1 MSIPGPNYDR
11 SMVDGTRSLEAPFV
25 KWMGKL
31 IDIQKEIKGLDKKLD
46 GLKVVEAIIVIET
59 LENENHKNVLALRYI
74 GCLTLGEICDKLY
87 ISISIVKRWHQ
98 NALDMIN
105 FEK

>member
-11 SMVDGTRSLEAPFV
+11 SMVDGIRSLEAPFV
-25 KWMGKL
+25 KRIGKL

-46 GLKVVEAIIVIET
+46 GLKVEAIIVIET

-74 GCLTLGEICDKLY
+74 SCLTWGEICDKLY
-87 ISISIVKRWHQ
+87 ISISIVKIWHQ